1 MFCYIIL
8 HYKVYD
14 ETVSCVKSI
23 QESNCNQKKII
34 IIDNFSNNGTGEQ
47 LQEFYKDDEEI
58 DVLINDENLGFA
70 KGNNV
75 AYQYSKLKYNPDFIV
90 IMNNDVEIETNN
102 FEEKVSEIYER
113 EKFHLLGPDIYST
126 TYHLHQN
133 PKRCSHYTYDEVKK
147 LNQKFKKES
156 QISLYLKIKCWLKA
170 SKKLRTLIYRKRRN
184 SESNYKKT
192 VVNPILHGSF
202 IVYSKDYIKNEE
214 FAFNPNTFFY
224 FETEILDYECEKK
237 GYKRLYTP
245 EIKVL
250 HHQNVAT
257 NQVYSNLVEKT
268 IFSNK
273 CNFESTSYFLEL
285 MGKEK

>member
-58 DVLINDENLGFA
+58 DVLINDKNLGFA
-70 KGNNV
+70 RGNNV
-75 AYQYSKLKYNPDFIV
+75 AYQYSKFKYKPDFIV

-156 QISLYLKIKCWLKA
+156 QISLSLKIKCWLKA
-170 SKKLRTLIYRKRRN
+170 SKKLRTLIYQKRRN
-184 SESNYKKT
+184 SENNYKKT

-237 GYKRLYTP
+237 RIQAFIYTRD
-245 EIKVL
+245 
-250 HHQNVAT
+250 
-257 NQVYSNLVEKT
+257 
-268 IFSNK
+268 
-273 CNFESTSYFLEL
+273 
-285 MGKEK
+285 

>member
-58 DVLINDENLGFA
+58 DVLINDKNLGFA
-70 KGNNV
+70 RGNNV
-75 AYQYSKLKYNPDFIV
+75 AYQYSKFKYKPDFIV

-156 QISLYLKIKCWLKA
+156 QISLSLKIKC
-170 SKKLRTLIYRKRRN
+170 
-184 SESNYKKT
+184 
-192 VVNPILHGSF
+192 
-202 IVYSKDYIKNEE
+202 
-214 FAFNPNTFFY
+214 
-224 FETEILDYECEKK
+224 
-237 GYKRLYTP
+237 
-245 EIKVL
+245 
-250 HHQNVAT
+250 
-257 NQVYSNLVEKT
+257 
-268 IFSNK
+268 
-273 CNFESTSYFLEL
+273 
-285 MGKEK
+285 

>member
-90 IMNNDVEIETNN
+90 IMNKDV
-102 FEEKVSEIYER
+102 
-113 EKFHLLGPDIYST
+113 
-126 TYHLHQN
+126 
-133 PKRCSHYTYDEVKK
+133 
-147 LNQKFKKES
+147 
-156 QISLYLKIKCWLKA
+156 
-170 SKKLRTLIYRKRRN
+170 
-184 SESNYKKT
+184 
-192 VVNPILHGSF
+192 
-202 IVYSKDYIKNEE
+202 
-214 FAFNPNTFFY
+214 
-224 FETEILDYECEKK
+224 
-237 GYKRLYTP
+237 
-245 EIKVL
+245 
-250 HHQNVAT
+250 
-257 NQVYSNLVEKT
+257 
-268 IFSNK
+268 
-273 CNFESTSYFLEL
+273 
-285 MGKEK
+285 